1 MIYKPL
7 YLYDTESITIK
18 TISFVSFYVR
28 QQLLGQSN
36 AHNNIVIIKYTYYMR
51 YQDQDHHAVE
61 ASPLLVCECIQLEC
75 TARAAHT
82 QDKTA

>member
-7 YLYDTESITIK
+7 HLYDTRAITMKI
-18 TISFVSFYVR
+18 ISFVSFYVR
-28 QQLLGQSN
+28 QQLGQSN
-36 AHNNIVIIKYTYYMR
+36 AHNNIIIKYTYKR

-61 ASPLLVCECIQLEC
+61 ASPLLVCIQLEC
-75 TARAAHT
+75 TVCAHS